1 MHKKK
6 ILFSA
11 LFFPAVIWAQNSAQI
26 TGKVVN
32 SDKTGTIPESDSE

>member
-6 ILFSA
+6 ILLSA
-11 LFFPAVIWAQNSAQI
+11 LFFPAIIWAQSTAQI

-32 SDKTGTIPESDSE
+32 SDKNRYRPLK